1 MSRAA
6 VFVLALLVVLSSLA
20 GIGLVDAET
29 TAFIS
34 DATVSPEQPAPGEQ
48 FTIRTTVQNSQ
59 QSDGGFEITDVY
71 VRLRES
77 TDEVARVEDIG
88 TLPPGSD
95 VTVPLTASFDSP
107 GTRELRVYVVGRTPN
122 DEVVRLQYPVVVTV
136 REGGPQIGI
145 STGDAVVGTAGM
157 VQVTA
162 ANGEDSP
169 VRNVRVSLSGDA
181 GIRNDTRVLA
191 TLPGNVSRTFNF
203 SVTPRAR
210 TTELEARVQY
220 TTSSGSTRTAVDT
233 VTLDADPLR
242 ESVQL
247 DANVV
252 GDGAD
257 PDVTA
262 DVSNLGNA
270 PLEDAVVELVR
281 DGSVLFRRPV
291 ADVAPEGTRTAR
303 VNVSN
308 VETGPMDVRLRY
320 ETGGRTGEATTRIN
334 YSANPGRIELTGLDY
349 EMEEG
354 TLHVSGTASN
364 VGLGDVNS
372 VVVRV
377 VRTEN
382 VTPARPNPEYFVG
395 SIPSS
400 DFSSFDLYAEVAA
413 GTETVPIEV
422 TYLANGNERTARTE
436 LDVSDLNAQPVEE
449 NEGGGLPSLPLLVG
463 GVLALLV
470 VAGVAAYAYI
480 RR

>member
-6 VFVLALLVVLSSLA
+6 VFALLVVLSSLA
-20 GIGLVDAET
+20 GVGLADAQTT
-29 TAFIS
+29 TAFIAN
-34 DATVSPEQPAPGEQ
+34 ATVSPEQPAPGEQ
-48 FTIRTTVQNSQ
+48 FTVRTTIQNSQ
-59 QSDGGFEITDVY
+59 QSGGGFEITDVY
-71 VRLRES
+71 VRQRGS
-77 TDEVARVEDIG
+77 TDDVARVEDIG

-107 GTRELRVYVVGRTPN
+107 GTRELRVYVVGRNPS

-136 REGGPQIGI
+136 REGGPQVGI
-145 STGDAVVGTAGM
+145 SAEDAVVGTEGT

-162 ANGEDSP
+162 ANGEDAA

-181 GIRNDTRVLA
+181 GIRDDTRVLA
-191 TLPGNVSRTFNF
+191 TLPANRSQTFNF
-203 SVTPRAR
+203 SVTPRSR
-210 TTELEARVQY
+210 TTRLEARVQY
-220 TTSSGSTRTAVDT
+220 TTTSGSART
-233 VTLDADPLR
+233 VTESVTLEADPLR

-247 DANVV
+247 DASVV

-257 PDVTA
+257 PDVA
-262 DVSNLGNA
+262 VDVSNLGNA
-270 PLEDAVVELVR
+270 PLEDAVVELAR

-291 ADVAPEGTRTAR
+291 ADVAPDETRTAR

-308 VETGPMDVRLRY
+308 VESGPMDVRVRY
-320 ETGGRTGEATTRIN
+320 ETGGRTGEATTRLN

-349 EMEEG
+349 ETEEG
-354 TLHVSGTASN
+354 RLHVSGTASN
-364 VGLGDVNS
+364 VGLGDVDS

-395 SIPSS
+395 SIPAS
-400 DFSSFDLYAEVAA
+400 DFSSFDLYAEVDP

-422 TYLANGNERTARTE
+422 TYLANGAERTTRTE
-436 LDVSDLNAQPVEE
+436 LDVSDLNAQSPEE
-449 NEGGGLPSLPLLVG
+449 DDGGGLPMIPLVALAV
-463 GVLALLV
+463 VALLV
-470 VAGVAAYAYI
+470 IVGVGGYAYL